1 MSRFTFK
8 TFAKFKSWVENDKM
22 IMCSPNLIR
31 ETKTFVARGASYA
44 AKDGNTDDLVMAT
57 LLVVRMAITI
67 GQFDG
72 TIFDTLQDTFEDEG
86 GDIKP
91 MPIGI
96 I

>member
-1 MSRFTFK
+1 M
-8 TFAKFKSWVENDKM
+8 
-22 IMCSPNLIR
+22 
-31 ETKTFVARGASYA
+31 ARGASYS

-72 TIFDTLQDTFEDEG
+72 TVFDTLQDTFEDEG

-91 MPIGI
+91 MPIGLI
-96 I
+96 